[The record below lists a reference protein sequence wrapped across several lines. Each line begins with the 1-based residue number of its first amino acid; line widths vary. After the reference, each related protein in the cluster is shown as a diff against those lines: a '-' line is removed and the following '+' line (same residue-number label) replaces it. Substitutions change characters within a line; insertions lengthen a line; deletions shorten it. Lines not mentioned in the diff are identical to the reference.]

1 MFTAKDIMTRN
12 VIAITPDTT
21 VEKLAKLL
29 TEHRISGMPVLDEN
43 GKLVGI
49 VTEND
54 LISQNKRL
62 HIPTV
67 VTIFDAII
75 YLESPK
81 RLEEEMKKMIG
92 TKVGDICTKKV
103 ITIAEDTP
111 LPEIAT
117 IMSEKKIHLL
127 PVMRGEEL
135 VGIVG
140 KADLVKAMGQGLL

>member
-1 MFTAKDIMTRN
+1 MLTAKDIMTRN
-12 VIAITPDTT
+12 VIAVTPDTT
-21 VEKLAKLL
+21 VERLAKLL
-29 TEHRISGMPVLDEN
+29 TEHKISGMPVLDEK

-54 LISQNKRL
+54 LISRNKRL

-67 VTIFDAII
+67 VTFFDAII
-75 YLESPK
+75 FLENPK
-81 RLEEEMKKMIG
+81 KFEEEIKKMIG

-103 ITIAEDTP
+103 ITLKEETP
-111 LPEIAT
+111 LIEIAT

-127 PVMRGEEL
+127 PVMRGDEL

-140 KADLVKAMGQGLL
+140 KVDLVKALAEGVV

>member
-1 MFTAKDIMTRN
+1 MLTAKDIMTKD
-12 VIAITPDTT
+12 VIAVTPDTK
-21 VEKLAKLL
+21 VERLAKLL
-29 TEHRISGMPVLDEN
+29 TEHKISGMPVLDEN

-54 LISQNKRL
+54 LISRNKRL

-81 RLEEEMKKMIG
+81 KLEEEMRKIIG
-92 TKVGDICTKKV
+92 TSVSDICTKKV
-103 ITIAEDTP
+103 ITIEEDTS
-111 LPEIAT
+111 LTEIAT

-127 PVMRGEEL
+127 PVMRGDKL
-135 VGIVG
+135 LGIVG
-140 KADLVKAMGQGLL
+140 KADLVRALAEGTV